1 MNISFKN
8 RNDPIIRIEIDNN
21 ESDYLNLIT
30 DKGYKFKLQAYGD
43 CCSTSY
49 ISMYKE
55 NFNYLI
61 GKIIKSIKEINLPD
75 DFEETESENEDCN
88 VITTHLYE
96 IKFCYN

>member
-1 MNISFKN
+1 
-8 RNDPIIRIEIDNN
+8 
-21 ESDYLNLIT
+21 
-30 DKGYKFKLQAYGD
+30 
-43 CCSTSY
+43 
-49 ISMYKE
+49 MYKE

-96 IKFCYN
+96 IKFKNSSETFIFQMKNYSNGYYDGYIVSSIEF